1 MPGHQKQQHQPSA
14 QSHAPA
20 SFLEHGTAQN
30 PISEPVG
37 EGERG
42 AELITGAETDDVMCD
57 TRPARYVRQTHRE
70 GARAGGL
77 VEPGAQGPPD
87 ERQPPGGGSAHL
99 VASAPQSKRSARK
112 GLGPEP
118 AAVREGG
125 VGIESSGGAHL
136 FVHFGGALR
145 PARQRRPTAL
155 NDCLGRPGHDHVT

>member
-1 MPGHQKQQHQPSA
+1 MSQLA
-14 QSHAPA
+14 
-20 SFLEHGTAQN
+20 N
-30 PISEPVG
+30 
-37 EGERG
+37 GERG

-77 VEPGAQGPPD
+77 VEPGAQVPPD

-99 VASAPQSKRSARK
+99 VASAPQSRRSARR

-136 FVHFGGALR
+136 FVHFGGCFASG
-145 PARQRRPTAL
+145 TAETPDRVKRL
-155 NDCLGRPGHDHVT
+155 FGEAA